1 MNDAVIDV
9 VAPPWF
15 SDMVRVET
23 YAEIDEIL
31 KSADFLQGSHRES
44 GMFLGGTLLTT
55 DGSVHAERRKLFN
68 ALFSRAANQ
77 HYEHAAL
84 VPVIGEL
91 MRELEGSA
99 RGADGLV
106 RADVVPLIRSMLFRI
121 TAIVAGLDG
130 VDTPERTERLR
141 FLVERVGEGASV
153 EWSVRPHGEVI
164 AEALAY
170 REELIREYYQPSF
183 DRRQEL
189 ARRLR
194 AGEIGKADLPQDVF
208 MLVALHVDGLDPTD
222 ATYVWREASL
232 FVIASVQTTTHTLP
246 HVVRHVYEWCR
257 AHPEDAPRMQD
268 PDFLRRAAGESL
280 RLHAPTPTLTRLA
293 ARDTRLKSSGLEIRA
308 GQRVALFFPLA
319 NREKAIFGPDAGQFN
334 PHREAP
340 QGLQPWG
347 LSFGAGIHMCIG
359 RSLVTGMFNRT
370 DDATGTEGTMV
381 KIVRTLFEAGAE
393 LDPQDPPERGHAV
406 SYHDHYARFPVV
418 LRNV

>member
-1 MNDAVIDV
+1 MSEAVIDV

-31 KSADFLQGSHRES
+31 KSSDFVQGSHRES

-77 HYEHAAL
+77 HYELAAL
-84 VPVIGEL
+84 VPVIDELMGEL
-91 MRELEGSA
+91 KDT

-106 RADVVPLIRSMLFRI
+106 RADVVPLVRAMLFRI
-121 TAIVAGLDG
+121 TAIVAGLDD
-130 VDTPERTERLR
+130 VHTAERTERLR
-141 FLVERVGEGASV
+141 YLVERVGEGASV
-153 EWSVRPHGEVI
+153 EWSVRPHDEVI
-164 AEALAY
+164 AEALAF
-170 REELIREYYQPSF
+170 RKELIDEYYAPSYM
-183 DRRQEL
+183 RRQEMV
-189 ARRLR
+189 RRFR
-194 AGEIGKADLPQDVF
+194 AGEIAKTDLPQDVF
-208 MLVALHVDGLDPTD
+208 TLIALHIDALDPDD

-232 FVIASVQTTTHTLP
+232 FVIASVQTTNHTLP
-246 HVVRHVYEWCR
+246 HVIRHVYEWCR
-257 AHPEDAPRMQD
+257 EHPEDAPKIYD
-268 PDFLRRAAGESL
+268 AVFLRRAAGESL

-293 ARDTRLKSSGLEIRA
+293 ARDARLKCSGLEVKE

-319 NREKAIFGPDAGQFN
+319 NREKAIYGEDANQFN

-340 QGLQPWG
+340 AGLQPWG

-359 RSLVTGMFNRT
+359 RSLVTGMFNRS

-381 KIVRTLFEAGAE
+381 KIVRLLFEAGAE
-393 LDPQDPPERGHAV
+393 LDPKELPERGHAV
-406 SYHDHYARFPVV
+406 SYHDHYTRFPVI
-418 LRNV
+418 LRKL

>member
-1 MNDAVIDV
+1 MSDAVIDV

-15 SDMVRVET
+15 ADMVRVET

-31 KSADFLQGSHRES
+31 KSTDFVQGSHRES

-55 DGSVHAERRKLFN
+55 DGSVHAQRRKLFN
-68 ALFSRAANQ
+68 ALFSRSANQ
-77 HYEHAAL
+77 HYELAAL

-91 MRELEGSA
+91 MDELKGAS

-106 RADVVPLIRSMLFRI
+106 RADVIPLIRAMLFRI

-130 VDTPERTERLR
+130 VDTAERTERLR

-153 EWSVRPHGEVI
+153 EWSVRPHDEVI

-170 REELIREYYQPSF
+170 REELISEYYRPSF
-183 DRRQEL
+183 LRRQEL
-189 ARRLR
+189 VRRFH
-194 AGEIGKADLPQDVF
+194 AGEIARADLPQDVF
-208 MLVALHVDGLDPTD
+208 TLIALHIDALDPDD
-222 ATYVWREASL
+222 ATYIWREASL

-257 AHPEDAPRMQD
+257 AHPEDEPRMRD
-268 PDFLRRAAGESL
+268 ADFLRRAAGESL

-293 ARDTRLKSSGLEIRA
+293 ARNTRLKSSGLEIRE
-308 GQRVALFFPLA
+308 GERVALFFPLA
-319 NREKAIFGPDAGQFN
+319 NRETAVYGPDARQFN

-381 KIVRTLFEAGAE
+381 KIVRMLFEAGAE
-393 LDPQDPPERGHAV
+393 LDPADPPERGHAV
-406 SYHDHYARFPVV
+406 SYHDHYSRFPVI
-418 LRNV
+418 LRNL